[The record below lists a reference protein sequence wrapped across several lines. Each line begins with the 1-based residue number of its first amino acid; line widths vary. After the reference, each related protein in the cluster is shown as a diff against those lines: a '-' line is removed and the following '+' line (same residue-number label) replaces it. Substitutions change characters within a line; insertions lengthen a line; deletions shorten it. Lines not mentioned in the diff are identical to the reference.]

1 MVKANRATQAEQQQP
16 HRDDQVEAH
25 LFRPLQPRLEEAPDV
40 IDDDRDD
47 DHHAPHQGDPHVG
60 HHQLSRCN
68 VHKGEVLSP
77 GEQQV
82 GEPLRLAQAECHP
95 HQKADRADGQPA
107 AQLIQVG
114 QQGHPAPLGH
124 VILQLVRL
132 LSVFLRSFRSV
143 SAPGP
148 SFALVFFL
156 SCSNV
161 ARLMDGLRTL
171 CCRASLQPSPRRR
184 CSA

>member
-1 MVKANRATQAEQQQP
+1 MELRAVTGDITKLQVDAIVNAANTSLLGGGGVDGVIHRAAGPE
-16 HRDDQVEAH
+16 
-25 LFRPLQPRLEEAPDV
+25 LL
-40 IDDDRDD
+40 
-47 DHHAPHQGDPHVG
+47 
-60 HHQLSRCN
+60 
-68 VHKGEVLSP
+68 
-77 GEQQV
+77 
-82 GEPLRLAQAECHP
+82 AEC
-95 HQKADRADGQPA
+95 RTC
-107 AQLIQVG
+107 
-114 QQGHPAPLGH
+114 
-124 VILQLVRL
+124 L
-132 LSVFLRSFRSV
+132 LYTSFRSV